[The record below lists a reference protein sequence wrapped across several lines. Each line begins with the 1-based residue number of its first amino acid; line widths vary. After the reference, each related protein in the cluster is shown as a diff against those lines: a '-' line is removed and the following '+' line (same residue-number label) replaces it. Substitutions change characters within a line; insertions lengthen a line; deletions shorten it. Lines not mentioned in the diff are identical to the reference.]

1 MIVDTNIPI
10 DILREISDY
19 QHVAVMLSPQAMS
32 VERFFG
38 REDPEKQFI
47 LKQIQQAADPEKTM
61 ENYRACLAAI
71 NSPEAYRSWEE
82 AGFFILVRSEARTPQ
97 QTLAALEEHFGL

>member
-1 MIVDTNIPI
+1 
-10 DILREISDY
+10 
-19 QHVAVMLSPQAMS
+19 
-32 VERFFG
+32 
-38 REDPEKQFI
+38 
-47 LKQIQQAADPEKTM
+47 M

-82 AGFFILVRSEARTPQ
+82 AGFFTLVRSEARTPQ

>member
-1 MIVDTNIPI
+1 MDTNLSAET
-10 DILREISDY
+10 LREVSDY
-19 QHVAVMLSPQAMS
+19 QRVAILLAPPSLS
-32 VERFFG
+32 VERFFQ

-82 AGFFILVRSEARTPQ
+82 AGFFILVRSEAHMPQ